1 VRTSIIG
8 KKANFTNYSVTN
20 IIGGDI
26 DVDKSSNPMRSSFFI
41 FSVDKIYTLVVYSS
55 TEVREIAK

>member
-1 VRTSIIG
+1 VPI
-8 KKANFTNYSVTN
+8 

-26 DVDKSSNPMRSSFFI
+26 GVDKWSNHMRSNFFI

-55 TEVREIAK
+55 TEVKEIAIQTLLFDESRAFKFVL